1 MSSALFMWPD
11 ELVGSGRP
19 GVGPG
24 SGQGWQPEV
33 NVYEYPEGLLLA
45 FAVPGVLQEDIE
57 VQVTGTLL
65 TVQGNRDLPV
75 PENANPQR
83 IELRKGRFSRRV
95 QLPASADETSIRT
108 QLLHGLLLIH
118 VPKTPPRRI
127 KVEGDG

>member
-1 MSSALFMWPD
+1 MFMWPD
-11 ELVGSGRP
+11 ELVGRP
-19 GVGPG
+19 GRRIDPRE
-24 SGQGWQPEV
+24 GQGWQPELD
-33 NVYEYPEGLLLA
+33 VYEHPEGLLLA

-57 VQVTGTLL
+57 VQVAGTLL

-95 QLPASADETSIRT
+95 QLPASADESSIRT